1 MKCIIQRVQYASIV
15 VDEVEI
21 ASIKHGI
28 LAFIGYSVQDTPK
41 VNTWLAEKLIGYR
54 IFSDSSGKMNL
65 SVKDINGEILI
76 VSNFTLCAQ
85 TSKGLRPGFTDAKL
99 PKEASQLFTE
109 LYHVLS
115 QYDIPVST
123 GQFGADMKI
132 SLLNDGPVTFI
143 LEQ

>member
-1 MKCIIQRVQYASIV
+1 MKCIIQRVQYASV
-15 VDEVEI
+15 VVNEVEI

-28 LAFIGYSVQDTPK
+28 LAFIGYSVKDTST
-41 VNTWLAEKLIGYR
+41 VNSWLAEKLVGFR

-65 SVKDINGEILI
+65 SVKDIKGEILI

-99 PKEASQLFTE
+99 PEQASQLFTE
-109 LYHVLS
+109 LYHLLK
-115 QYDIPVST
+115 QYDIPVRT
-123 GQFGADMKI
+123 GKFGADMKI
-132 SLLNDGPVTFI
+132 SLMNDGPVTFI

>member
-28 LAFIGYSVQDTPK
+28 LAFVGYSVQDTPK
-41 VNTWLAEKLIGYR
+41 VNSWLAEKLIGYR

-99 PKEASQLFTE
+99 PEEASELFTE
-109 LYHVLS
+109 LY
-115 QYDIPVST
+115 QYDILVST

>member
-1 MKCIIQRVQYASIV
+1 
-15 VDEVEI
+15 
-21 ASIKHGI
+21 
-28 LAFIGYSVQDTPK
+28 
-41 VNTWLAEKLIGYR
+41 
-54 IFSDSSGKMNL
+54 MNL

-99 PKEASQLFTE
+99 PEQASQLFTE
-109 LYHVLS
+109 LYHLLS